1 MRLTITDTNFTNQ
14 KPWLFKCSDGFN
26 HEIFI
31 MAAPYYKGHKI
42 KNFMSYLELDYF
54 DKGTSFLGTVDCID
68 GLYVVTS
75 IYTYDEKKTSFFKRI
90 LKRFFRF

>member
-1 MRLTITDTNFTNQ
+1 MRLTITDTNFTDK
-14 KPWLFKCSDGFN
+14 KPWLFKCTDGFN

-31 MAAPYYKGHKI
+31 MDSPYNKKHKI
-42 KNFMSYLELDYF
+42 KSFITYLELDYF

-75 IYTYDEKKTSFFKRI
+75 IYTYDEKKPSFFQKILSFFKS
-90 LKRFFRF
+90 